1 MKFKNIVIKL
11 IKNDYLTYFMGV
23 FTIIFVNEILNSKN
37 NTVISLLKY
46 FLNNRIILGIT
57 AFIIIFVS
65 YYNLP
70 LSLLLFT
77 NLIFLLKINFKIET
91 FENRIENLVDKNS
104 LLSYKK
110 NFAKLPKKK
119 QLVKKTL
126 SKINSEIKKKN
137 IPKKN
142 IKKRKEQKKIISY
155 YDESKNTKN
164 EERLDSFDLKK
175 ELVNLKEENKK
186 NENTLEDDLKKKNFE
201 KKKDL
206 DLLVLDDY
214 SSESSESNQSTSES
228 SDSSDSEAVADVS
241 MEDAREHVMKKI
253 RNKIKKKYIK
263 KEKYQ

>member
-1 MKFKNIVIKL
+1 MKLKNIVIKL
-11 IKNDYLTYFMGV
+11 IKNEYLTYFMGV

-37 NTVISLLKY
+37 NTVISLIKY
-46 FLNNRIILGIT
+46 FLNNRVILGII

-119 QLVKKTL
+119 QFVKKTL
-126 SKINSEIKKKN
+126 SKKNNEIKKKN
-137 IPKKN
+137 VPKKN
-142 IKKRKEQKKIISY
+142 IKKRKEQKRIISY

-164 EERLDSFDLKK
+164 EERLNSFDLKK
-175 ELVNLKEENKK
+175 ELNNLKDENKK
-186 NENTLEDDLKKKNFE
+186 NTNTLEDDLKKKHFE

-206 DLLVLDDY
+206 DILDLGDY

-253 RNKIKKKYIK
+253 RNKIKKKYVK